1 MTDFTKAQLATIL
14 SALDERPRNPANR
27 SEALKALAKS
37 AARYALTTD
46 EVLAAAPGLLD
57 GRISPEAF
65 RAELQ
70 DRDEVEDLGEVPF
83 VEVTGAPTATDA
95 QETSP
100 AHQDVAAEEPAPE
113 AAPEPAQ
120 AAGGAET
127 ADTVTPKTPTPRA
140 GTKQALMIDL
150 LKRPEGATVAQIAE
164 RTGWQHHTIRGAIS
178 GALKKKLGLT
188 IEATRTR
195 EVGPNKTGAK
205 GSSTVYRIVEPA

>member
-27 SEALKALAKS
+27 SQALKALAKS
-37 AARYALTTD
+37 AGRYDLTPE

-83 VEVTGAPTATDA
+83 VEVTGAARTATDA
-95 QETSP
+95 QETLP

-140 GTKQALMIDL
+140 GS
-150 LKRPEGATVAQIAE
+150 R
-164 RTGWQHHTIRGAIS
+164 R
-178 GALKKKLGLT
+178 
-188 IEATRTR
+188 
-195 EVGPNKTGAK
+195 
-205 GSSTVYRIVEPA
+205 

>member
-1 MTDFTKAQLATIL
+1 MTDLTKAQIATIL
-14 SALDERPRNPANR
+14 STLDERPRSPANKNQ
-27 SEALKALAKS
+27 ALKALDRS
-37 AARYALTTD
+37 ARRFGLTAD

-57 GRISPEAF
+57 GRISPEEF
-65 RAELQ
+65 RAGLA
-70 DRDEVEDLGEVPF
+70 DREDEPDTAPQAAGE
-83 VEVTGAPTATDA
+83 A
-95 QETSP
+95 Q
-100 AHQDVAAEEPAPE
+100 EPAPAADGASADD

-120 AAGGAET
+120 AAGDEPARPQ
-127 ADTVTPKTPTPRA
+127 VRA

-150 LKRPEGATVAQIAE
+150 LKRPEGATVEQIAE

-205 GSSTVYRIVEPA
+205 GSVTVYRITGSGPETGTPSAAG